1 MPCIDYK
8 VDRSPRI
15 DVGTGVESRIKY
27 EPEKPVKVEPVKP
40 EMPEETEV
48 KTEDVKGETKRKE
61 NVALVIM
68 RKDVKIDLLVFV
80 IVVICVY
87 LLAKFLR

>member
-1 MPCIDYK
+1 MPCIDVR

-15 DVGTGVESRIKY
+15 DVETSKT
-27 EPEKPVKVEPVKP
+27 EKPVKVEPVKP

>member
-1 MPCIDYK
+1 MPCIDIK
-8 VDRSPRI
+8 VDKSPRI
-15 DVGTGVESRIKY
+15 DVETGVELK
-27 EPEKPVKVEPVKP
+27 PEKPVKVEPVKP
-40 EMPEETEV
+40 EMPEERKVGTESV
-48 KTEDVKGETKRKE
+48 ENKTKRKE

-68 RKDVKIDLLVFV
+68 RKDVKVDLLVLV